1 MIKQKIKFDDG
12 KHYDCVVVQSDDLS
26 KNWSKNW
33 NRYGFDDTCIL
44 CCKPCDPKAK
54 TQYGING
61 VMGNHETWMHPKYDV
76 NDFDFQ
82 SIDLGYMGFAH
93 IGSDCYRR
101 LPKEFKEYVKVI
113 KPKANQ

>member
-1 MIKQKIKFDDG
+1 MIKQKIKFDNG
-12 KHYDCVVVQSDDLS
+12 LLYDCVSVESSDLS
-26 KNWSKNW
+26 KNWSKN
-33 NRYGFDDTCIL
+33 NDRYSFDDTCVL

-61 VMGNHETWMHPKYDV
+61 VMGNHETWAHPKYEI
-76 NDFDFQ
+76 DFGL
-82 SIDLGYMGFAH
+82 IDCGYMGFAH

-113 KPKANQ
+113 KKNGEN

>member
-12 KHYDCVVVQSDDLS
+12 KYYDCVSVESSDLS
-26 KNWSKNW
+26 KNWSKN
-33 NRYGFDDTCIL
+33 NDRYGFDDTCVL
-44 CCKPCDPKAK
+44 CCKPCDSKAK

-61 VMGNHETWMHPKYDV
+61 VLGNHETWVHPKYE
-76 NDFDFQ
+76 NIDFEM
-82 SIDLGYMGFAH
+82 IDGGYMGFAH